1 MTSLEF
7 ERTRFTTTLA
17 RCAVVA
23 LLVMAPAGAWAQS
36 GVDADLRVG
45 VYTDVSET
53 FVGGGFLTPLG
64 ASGWY
69 FNPNLEWVLLD
80 RGDLFTVNADFHN
93 DLPMN
98 GDLHGWLGAGLA
110 LVDRENRFGN
120 GSSDVGLNLLGGV
133 GFLRGRP
140 VRPYLQAKI
149 LLSDDTEGVVAV
161 GIRFF

>member
-1 MTSLEF
+1 
-7 ERTRFTTTLA
+7 
-17 RCAVVA
+17 
-23 LLVMAPAGAWAQS
+23 
-36 GVDADLRVG
+36 
-45 VYTDVSET
+45 
-53 FVGGGFLTPLG
+53 
-64 ASGWY
+64 
-69 FNPNLEWVLLD
+69 
-80 RGDLFTVNADFHN
+80 
-93 DLPMN
+93 MN